1 MLARCKLTA
10 EVPVREKRITV
21 TASNPVNINPVDGC
35 SRRRSAPAAAEEIH
49 FMTQGGNPSKDLMQM
64 KLGAS
69 GLWILAV
76 QPVEYEDAH

>member
-21 TASNPVNINPVDGC
+21 TASNPVNINPVD
-35 SRRRSAPAAAEEIH
+35 
-49 FMTQGGNPSKDLMQM
+49 PSKDLMQM